1 MITLPILSK
10 LDKTQRTAVTPDHG
24 ATAVFCSTFLCRFQ
38 ENTAFPAISCEK
50 AKCGALDNLL
60 PEMHYFSVHLAK
72 WPFLV
77 AVRMEGQKTV
87 SKTEV
92 RP

>member
-1 MITLPILSK
+1 MKLLPILSK
-10 LDKTQRTAVTPDHG
+10 PNREQRKAVTLSRG
-24 ATAVFCSTFLCRFQ
+24 VTAFFCSTFLCRFQ
-38 ENTAFPAISCEK
+38 ENTAFPTISCEK
-50 AKCGALDNLL
+50 AKCGVLDNLL

-77 AVRMEGQKTV
+77 AVRMEGQKSV